1 MKEILKAIQRE
12 RDIRGEKGRSKNN
25 RAWKSRGQGK
35 GVKQVEGSYVKADL
49 SFRSNNYLLKAKDTF
64 TVIVARTT
72 GSNKFVCFTRCIAY
86 AERWGV
92 AYTFPLILDCPL
104 SGSGISL
111 NSTADLN
118 FLIFFRHLLLG
129 TSFIDVMNI
138 LRVEQNFPPSFYYT
152 SVAV

>member
-25 RAWKSRGQGK
+25 RAWKSRRQEK
-35 GVKQVEGSYVKADL
+35 GVLQVEGSYVKADL
-49 SFRSNNYLLKAKDTF
+49 SFHSNNYLLKVKDTF
-64 TVIVARTT
+64 TVIVAKTT
-72 GSNKFVCFTRCIAY
+72 GSNKFVCLARCIAY
-86 AERWGV
+86 AERWRV
-92 AYTFPLILDCPL
+92 AYMFSLILDYPP

-111 NSTADLN
+111 NSTAERQ
-118 FLIFFRHLLLG
+118 FLIFLRHLLLG
-129 TSFIDVMNI
+129 TSVFDIMNI